1 MLTFLESV
9 GRRSEAELYL
19 KLFRKLPKESFA
31 IIAPGGP
38 VVRHALGSLVEQLR
52 FLSDLDL
59 FAPVVLGLFNPEAA
73 AAGSERL
80 VKRLPSVGLE
90 ACPHEMS
97 EPGLAERL
105 REELRSERLPIVHF
119 RSQEGVG
126 YKERLLSL
134 AALSRELDTRKVVLL
149 RRRGGLVEFLPKGMQ
164 GAFGAARTME
174 KGGRLGILVDV
185 KENKGI
191 EVPFFGHAAMTG
203 TVPFSTQSS
212 AACHMREWNTPSAA
226 SRSLSSDRSRPAQKC
241 SPSPSITA
249 AFTLAGRFWK
259 ASRIARIR
267 PSLSALRLAGR
278 VRVTMAISCCSPCS
292 CTLRSGCWVVMV
304 VRVLELVGCW
314 NYCYKQ

>member
-19 KLFRKLPKESFA
+19 RLFHKLPKESFA

-105 REELRSERLPIVHF
+105 RHELRSERD
-119 RSQEGVG
+119 
-126 YKERLLSL
+126 KLLAAQS
-134 AALSRELDTRKVVLL
+134 ALSRERDETQQELERQRTHRTENEAELARLREQLRGADT
-149 RRRGGLVEFLPKGMQ
+149 GLEQ
-164 GAFGAARTME
+164 AR
-174 KGGRLGILVDV
+174 
-185 KENKGI
+185 
-191 EVPFFGHAAMTG
+191 A
-203 TVPFSTQSS
+203 
-212 AACHMREWNTPSAA
+212 
-226 SRSLSSDRSRPAQKC
+226 
-241 SPSPSITA
+241 
-249 AFTLAGRFWK
+249 
-259 ASRIARIR
+259 RIAELEAR
-267 PSLSALRLAGR
+267 LKALRQNEPAPEPPRPYRHGLA
-278 VRVTMAISCCSPCS
+278 P
-292 CTLRSGCWVVMV
+292 
-304 VRVLELVGCW
+304 EL
-314 NYCYKQ
+314 